1 MSGFLYELSCLI
13 HCKHF
18 VDVFLL
24 IIVIVTSRNI
34 IFFVLMKK
42 NKTLNMSCDI
52 SRYVKILQNEAF
64 NEIRGTVGSISDR
77 VSEKFHFV
85 TT

>member
-34 IFFVLMKK
+34 IFFVLTKK
-42 NKTLNMSCDI
+42 NKTLNMSRDI
-52 SRYVKILQNEAF
+52 SRYVKILQNEPF

>member
-42 NKTLNMSCDI
+42 NKTLNMSRDI
-52 SRYVKILQNEAF
+52 SRYVKSLQNEPF